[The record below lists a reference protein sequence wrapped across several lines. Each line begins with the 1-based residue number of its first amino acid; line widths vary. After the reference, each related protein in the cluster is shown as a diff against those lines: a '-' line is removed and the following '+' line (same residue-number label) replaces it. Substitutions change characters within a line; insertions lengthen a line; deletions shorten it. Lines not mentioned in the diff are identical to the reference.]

1 MGAEVSKMLRLPL
14 VYFRNLSFK
23 SNDKHKYSS
32 PKTMIYFRRICFHG
46 DMF

>member
-1 MGAEVSKMLRLPL
+1 MGAEVSKILRLPL

-23 SNDKHKYSS
+23 SNDKHKYS

-46 DMF
+46 DML

>member
-1 MGAEVSKMLRLPL
+1 MGAEVSKILRLPL
-14 VYFRNLSFK
+14 VYFRNQSFK

-32 PKTMIYFRRICFHG
+32 PKTMIYFRQICFHG